1 MYMVQAEK
9 AELLIVLR
17 ERELETHSLAARGVR
32 PYCYSETAIAK
43 ASLDS
48 SRRESGKEQAQRPAQ
63 HAVLYCSVYVVDLGG
78 GLFLLGLCN
87 TSTTVISS
95 HYSPSRDARP
105 DQLYAYT
112 RFA

>member
-43 ASLDS
+43 ASL
-48 SRRESGKEQAQRPAQ
+48 G
-63 HAVLYCSVYVVDLGG
+63 
-78 GLFLLGLCN
+78 N
-87 TSTTVISS
+87 
-95 HYSPSRDARP
+95 
-105 DQLYAYT
+105 T
-112 RFA
+112 RF

>member
-1 MYMVQAEK
+1 MGLATEDLPAHVPAMYMVQAEK

-48 SRRESGKEQAQRPAQ
+48 SRRESGKEQAQRSTLYST
-63 HAVLYCSVYVVDLGG
+63 AVL
-78 GLFLLGLCN
+78 
-87 TSTTVISS
+87 
-95 HYSPSRDARP
+95 
-105 DQLYAYT
+105 
-112 RFA
+112 